1 MSSSEKTCFLMVRDI
16 PAGEGEAGLEW
27 GVDYGLGDGEEL
39 PEDVEDLSEAQY
51 TVFRFV
57 QTLRGTFE
65 SIGAKEIKGDKP
77 SGLIVPK

>member
-1 MSSSEKTCFLMVRDI
+1 MSSNAKTCFLMIRDI
-16 PAGEGEAGLEW
+16 PAGEEEAGLEW
-27 GVDYGLGDGEEL
+27 GVDYGLADGETL

-65 SIGAKEIKGDKP
+65 AIGAKELKGDAP